1 MNDFKFILE
10 CYTGRT
16 SRYPCPSC
24 EKPHQFTRYLNVQT
38 GEPVGE
44 RVGICNRQAQCGYHY
59 TPKQFFTDN
68 PNYNSFTPSYQDT
81 YKPKPRASERVAG
94 TVAWEVVKRSLGHYD
109 RNPFIDGLSQL
120 LTEEVAFDLAHR
132 YHIGTT
138 QNGGTIFWQVDERQV
153 VRTGK
158 IIIYDAETLKR
169 IKRGAN
175 GNEVVPQWAHS
186 KLGQAGFNLRQC
198 LFGQHLL
205 ALPDNRPVA
214 IVEAEKTAV
223 LCSVFLPAYRWL
235 ATGGCGAPQLKD
247 AGVLTALQSCGE
259 VLLFPDT
266 GATDKWAT
274 YAKEM
279 RKAGV
284 RVQVRDDLEA
294 PNLARPPNWD
304 LADEFLAFAHT
315 SLLVTGPVR
324 WALTEPDGYPIF
336 WDYPPTQSF

>member
-10 CYTGRT
+10 RYYGRS

-59 TPKQFFTDN
+59 TPKQHFADN
-68 PNYNSFTPSYQDT
+68 PNEGSFIAPFQQVHKSPARAL
-81 YKPKPRASERVAG
+81 KPAAD
-94 TVAWEVVKRSLGHYD
+94 TVAWDILERSLDQYD
-109 RNPFIDGLSQL
+109 RNPFVQGLIGF
-120 LTEEVAFDLAHR
+120 LTKEVAFDLAHR

-138 QNGGTIFWQVDERQV
+138 QNGGTIFWQVDEHQT

-158 IIIYDAETLKR
+158 IIHYDAETLKR
-169 IKRGAN
+169 IKRTAN
-175 GNEVVPQWAHS
+175 GSDVVPQWAHS

-205 ALPDNRPVA
+205 ALPDKRPVA
-214 IVEAEKTAV
+214 TVEAEKTAV
-223 LCSVFLPAYRWL
+223 LCSVFMPAYRWL

-247 AGVLTALQSCGE
+247 ADVLAALKSCGE

-284 RVQVRDDLEA
+284 RVRVCDDLEA
-294 PNLARPPNWD
+294 PTLARPPNWD

-315 SLLVTGPVR
+315 TMLSTGPVQ

>member
-10 CYTGRT
+10 RYNGRS

-38 GEPVGE
+38 SEPVSE

-94 TVAWEVVKRSLGHYD
+94 TVAWEVVKRTLGHYD
-109 RNPFIDGLSQL
+109 RNPFIKGLSQL
-120 LTEEVAFDLAHR
+120 LTEEVAFDLARR

-138 QNGGTIFWQVDERQV
+138 QNGGTIFWQVNEHQV

-158 IIIYDAETLKR
+158 IILYDAETLKR

-186 KLGQAGFNLRQC
+186 KLGQASFNLRQC

-247 AGVLTALQSCGE
+247 AEALNALQSCGE

-266 GATDKWAT
+266 GATDKWAI

-284 RVQVRDDLEA
+284 RVRVRDDLEA

-304 LADEFLAFAHT
+304 LADEFLAFAPT
-315 SLLVTGPVR
+315 TMLVTGPVR

-336 WDYPPTQSF
+336 WDYPPNQAF